1 MRSRR
6 HGRAARER
14 RLLVPDDLCLMERD
28 GESYRLTAACVC
40 SPSYWRLTEK
50 IGRTLDGIHGPVPT
64 LNDKLGVTMLQF
76 FDRLPDGAVFERR
89 NWLIHT
95 SAELYHPQS
104 DPWPTVAATDATGLV
119 VRSERQTLRR
129 LDPTTVV
136 FTIRVSCHP
145 LAEIVSYRD
154 AARDLL
160 TALESKDEAER
171 SATGYRF
178 FGPAVVAFLNSV
190 SGGTMTDVLAT
201 FPRVDL
207 GFLPTPLEPL
217 DRLSTSLGGPRI
229 WIKRD
234 DCTGLA
240 TGGNKTR
247 KLEFLMGDA
256 ISLGADTVITYG
268 AVQSNHAR
276 QTAAACAKLGFECH
290 LLLSR
295 RVAWQHPEFETSGNV
310 LLDRLLGAHI
320 HFTEP
325 ANAEAAS
332 RTLINDLTLLGRHC
346 YVIPTGGSNA
356 IGALGYMRCAAEI
369 VAQSRELGFK
379 PDAIVHATSS
389 GGTQAGLVA
398 GLAAENFDCDVIG
411 INVYDTDHAA
421 IERRIEQLLAHDN
434 VPRSSLTR
442 QRASVANRSRLHR
455 QGLRHP
461 DAADHG
467 RHQDYSRRLRESSR
481 TLCTRQS
488 VRWVAFDD
496 SKEGLRVTS
505 TTSYSSTPAELRPFR
520 CTPPPSESDQR
531 YE

>member
-1 MRSRR
+1 
-6 HGRAARER
+6 
-14 RLLVPDDLCLMERD
+14 
-28 GESYRLTAACVC
+28 
-40 SPSYWRLTEK
+40 
-50 IGRTLDGIHGPVPT
+50 
-64 LNDKLGVTMLQF
+64 
-76 FDRLPDGAVFERR
+76 
-89 NWLIHT
+89 
-95 SAELYHPQS
+95 
-104 DPWPTVAATDATGLV
+104 
-119 VRSERQTLRR
+119 
-129 LDPTTVV
+129 
-136 FTIRVSCHP
+136 
-145 LAEIVSYRD
+145 
-154 AARDLL
+154 
-160 TALESKDEAER
+160 
-171 SATGYRF
+171 
-178 FGPAVVAFLNSV
+178 
-190 SGGTMTDVLAT
+190 MTDISAT

-320 HFTEP
+320 HFIEP

-346 YVIPTGGSNA
+346 YVIPAGGSNA

-421 IERRIEQLLAHDN
+421 IESRIEQLLHTTMFLAEVLPN
-434 VPRSSLTR
+434 NAP
-442 QRASVANRSRLHR
+442 
-455 QGLRHP
+455 
-461 DAADHG
+461 
-467 RHQDYSRRLRESSR
+467 RLRVLHDFIGPDYGIPTQQTTDAIKLLAETEGILTDPVYAGKAFGGLLSMIRKKDFASLSNIIFVH
-481 TLCTRQS
+481 TGG
-488 VRWVAFDD
+488 VA
-496 SKEGLRVTS
+496 SLPV
-505 TTSYSSTPAELRPFR
+505 YAAAFR
-520 CTPPPSESDQR
+520 SDQR
-531 YE
+531 